1 LQEGKHPNLHVLTE
15 TKVERV
21 IFDEHKRAIGLVV
34 LPNKDRQPT
43 TSLSEQP
50 RTSITAK
57 KFVVVAA
64 GALGTPQILEK
75 SGIGQREHLTRL
87 QIPVVANVPGVG
99 ENYQDHHL
107 CILPYK
113 TSLAPEETNDAL
125 LSGRIDFMKAVE
137 EKNSILG
144 WNSIDLGAKLRPS
157 DAEVESL
164 GPEFQTAWEKDFKDK
179 PSRPLMLMA
188 VCSSF
193 LGDPSLIP
201 AGQYCT
207 IGCYTAYPYSRGSI
221 HITGRFV
228 DDAPDFDTGILNDKD
243 DLDLEAHVW
252 AYKRQREI
260 FRRLSTYRSELEL
273 GHPKFAVDSPAALAS
288 FEADSKPE
296 PSSTEDRIKL
306 PNIEYSA
313 EDDKVIEQ
321 FIRENVNTTW
331 HSLGTCAMR
340 PFQDGGVVDKDLNVY
355 GVQGLKLCD
364 LSVIPENVG
373 ANTNNT
379 ALMVGEK
386 AAEIMVKE
394 LMSNV

>member
-1 LQEGKHPNLHVLTE
+1 LQDGKHPNLHVLTE

-34 LPNKDRQPT
+34 LPNKDHQPT

-57 KFVVVAA
+57 KCVVVAA
-64 GALGTPQILEK
+64 GALGTPQILER

-87 QIPVVANVPGVG
+87 QIPVVTNVPGVG

-137 EKNSILG
+137 EKNPILG

-193 LGDPSLIP
+193 LGDPSLVP

-207 IGCYTAYPYSRGSI
+207 IGRYTAYPYSRGSI

-228 DDAPDFDTGILNDKD
+228 NDAPNFDTGILNDKD
-243 DLDLEAHVW
+243 DLDLKAHV
-252 AYKRQREI
+252 
-260 FRRLSTYRSELEL
+260 
-273 GHPKFAVDSPAALAS
+273 
-288 FEADSKPE
+288 
-296 PSSTEDRIKL
+296 
-306 PNIEYSA
+306 
-313 EDDKVIEQ
+313 
-321 FIRENVNTTW
+321 
-331 HSLGTCAMR
+331 
-340 PFQDGGVVDKDLNVY
+340 
-355 GVQGLKLCD
+355 
-364 LSVIPENVG
+364 
-373 ANTNNT
+373 
-379 ALMVGEK
+379 
-386 AAEIMVKE
+386 
-394 LMSNV
+394 